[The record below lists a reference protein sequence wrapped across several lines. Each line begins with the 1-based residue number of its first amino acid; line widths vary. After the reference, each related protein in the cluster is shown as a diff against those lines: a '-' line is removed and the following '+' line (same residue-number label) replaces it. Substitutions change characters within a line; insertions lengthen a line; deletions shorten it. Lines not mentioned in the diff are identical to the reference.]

1 MTLNKLILEALK
13 HDPKH
18 PAFYDSEYSKIDKH
32 EWEDSLQVADILP
45 KDKTKLESE
54 HKHLSKL
61 HRVTTPNSELIKLR
75 REHGKEFVDHR
86 VNQNTKTLHAISRY
100 TEDVSADLN
109 ANLIDNTPR
118 KYWGD
123 YEHLVHRDL
132 LNHIDRITPLQ
143 KTHHV
148 YSGLGFDPSNHFRK
162 GIIKTPAWT
171 STSLHPLIARTFGER
186 RQGSHIIHF
195 ELPAGYKNGAY
206 IGHVSTFPAEH
217 EFLLKPNQKWQLTNH
232 AEHQITA
239 HNKTHINMHV
249 WSVKPHE

>member
-18 PAFYDSEYSKIDKH
+18 PAFHKPEYSKLYKH
-32 EWEDSLQVADILP
+32 GWGDSLQVADILP
-45 KDKTKLESE
+45 KDATKLESE

-61 HRVTTPNSELIKLR
+61 HRV
-75 REHGKEFVDHR
+75 
-86 VNQNTKTLHAISRY
+86 NQDTKTLHAISQY
-100 TEDVSADLN
+100 TEDVSASIN
-109 ANLIDNTPR
+109 ANLINNTAR
-118 KYWGD
+118 KYWGTE
-123 YEHLVHRDL
+123 EHAVHKDL

-148 YSGLGFDPSNHFRK
+148 YSGLGFDPSNKFRK
-162 GIIKTPAWT
+162 GIIRTPAWT

-186 RQGSHIIHF
+186 RWKGSHIIHF

-206 IGHVSTFPAEH
+206 IGHVSTLPAEH